1 MSTKFDTVI
10 KSGRILDGT
19 GNPWYAADVGIQGG
33 RITRIQKEI
42 DPQFARQVIDAQ
54 GLTVCPGFFDSH
66 SHDDVYLL
74 VNPRCDEK
82 ILQGVTTNV
91 IGNCG
96 ISVSPLSDE
105 HRAQMTAFLAV
116 MCGQR

>member
-1 MSTKFDTVI
+1 MPVEFDIMI

-33 RITRIQKEI
+33 RITRIQKRM
-42 DPQFARQVIDAQ
+42 DPQSALRVIDAH
-54 GLTVCPGFFDSH
+54 GFTVCPGFIDTH

-74 VNPRCDEK
+74 ANPRCDEK

-96 ISVSPLSDE
+96 ISVSPLSE
-105 HRAQMTAFLAV
+105 GHRAEMNSFSQ
-116 MCGQR
+116 

>member
-1 MSTKFDTVI
+1 
-10 KSGRILDGT
+10 GRILDGT

-33 RITRIQKEI
+33 RITKIKKEI
-42 DPQFARQVIDAQ
+42 DPRFARRVIDAH
-54 GLTVCPGFFDSH
+54 GLTVCPGFIDSH

-74 VNPRCDEK
+74 ANPRCDEK

-96 ISVSPLSDE
+96 ISVSPCPMSTRL
-105 HRAQMTAFLAV
+105 R
-116 MCGQR
+116 